1 VGLNPGVECGLRL
14 FQQRDSTQP
23 GLLGGAQ
30 RQFTRLLIKRG
41 RDGQKYRLLAERK
54 LRIFLRHPVVPHAAK
69 VFQVARRRIYG
80 RELRNFVRR
89 LPGQDRGG
97 PIDSGV

>member
-1 VGLNPGVECGLRL
+1 MGLNPGVEGGLRL
-14 FQQRDSTQP
+14 FQQRDSTQT

-30 RQFTRLLIKRG
+30 RQFTPLLIKRS
-41 RDGQKYRLLAERK
+41 RDSQEYRLLAERK

-69 VFQVARRRIYG
+69 IFEVARRRVYG
-80 RELRNFVRR
+80 RELRNLVRR

-97 PIDSGV
+97 PVDSGV